1 MTPKPPQHTEDA
13 HTSTSES
20 ELRRSLRELKNN
32 NRGQATQLDFMFSM
46 TIRIVAITLFLAV
59 SAALVYGMIGPN
71 YTNKMVAD
79 RAADRLADDYL
90 VSTPNDAL
98 LERQCTKAFFAKT
111 TPGGCGFE
119 DSWPNVDQPEE
130 YLTVALFVDEKRQ
143 VNVTIENTA
152 GSIASLDGTTL
163 ALGESPPQDYSTV
176 YTYHRQ
182 VGLDANNDGAYEW
195 YTLQVRVW

>member
-1 MTPKPPQHTEDA
+1 MTPKPLQRSEDVHTG
-13 HTSTSES
+13 TSES
-20 ELRRSLRELKNN
+20 GLQRRLRELKND
-32 NRGQATQLDFMFSM
+32 NRGQATQLDFLLSM

-59 SAALVYGMIGPN
+59 SAALVYGMVGPN

-90 VSTPNDAL
+90 VNTPSDVL

-111 TPGGCGFE
+111 TPGTCGFE
-119 DSWPNVDQPEE
+119 DSWTNVDQPEE
-130 YLTVALFVDEKRQ
+130 YLNVALFVDEKRQ
-143 VNVTIENTA
+143 INVTIENTA

-195 YTLQVRVW
+195 YTLRVQVW

>member
-1 MTPKPPQHTEDA
+1 MTSKTPQHSEDV

-20 ELRRSLRELKNN
+20 RLRRHLRELKNDD
-32 NRGQATQLDFMFSM
+32 RGQATQLDFLFSM
-46 TIRIVAITLFLAV
+46 TIRIIAITLFLAV

-90 VSTPNDAL
+90 VSTPNDEL
-98 LERQCTKAFFAKT
+98 LERECTKAFFAKT
-111 TPGGCGFE
+111 TLGGCGFE
-119 DSWPNVDQPEE
+119 DSWTNVDQPEE
-130 YLTVALFVDEKRQ
+130 YLNAALFVDEKRQ
-143 VNVTIENTA
+143 INVTIENTA
-152 GSIASLDGTTL
+152 GSIASLDGTRLT
-163 ALGESPPQDYSTV
+163 LGESPPQDYSTV

-195 YTLQVRVW
+195 YTLHVRVW